1 MNYPSSSV
9 LRLLLLLLPI
19 LQAAALA
26 GREGDAAD
34 ARFVAWSRAHN
45 KTYPNRAAAAKAE
58 ANFLANDDFISR
70 HNRANASFML
80 GHNAYSDL
88 SRAEYRVRF
97 LRPHP
102 PQAQPRP
109 IFDSHLKG
117 TLHPAAARR
126 QH

>member
-34 ARFVAWSRAHN
+34 ARFVAWSWAHN

-58 ANFLANDDFISR
+58 ANFWPPMTSSHDTTGQMR
-70 HNRANASFML
+70 
-80 GHNAYSDL
+80 L
-88 SRAEYRVRF
+88 SCW
-97 LRPHP
+97 
-102 PQAQPRP
+102 
-109 IFDSHLKG
+109 G
-117 TLHPAAARR
+117 TTPTRI
-126 QH
+126 